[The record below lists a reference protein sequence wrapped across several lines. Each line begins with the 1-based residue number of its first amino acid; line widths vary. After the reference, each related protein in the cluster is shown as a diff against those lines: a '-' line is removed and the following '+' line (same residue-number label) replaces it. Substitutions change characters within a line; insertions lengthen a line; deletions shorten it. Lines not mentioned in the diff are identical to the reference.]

1 MKHSKLSIVLLCSF
15 VAIFC
20 TSVTIFAQS
29 VPATSQIQKDIN
41 KVLKFTNDNYNMGN
55 IPYGKP
61 TEFVVTIENISGAP
75 VTLNNVQVSCGCT
88 TPKFQAGAV
97 IAPGEKTTVTLGF
110 NGASKGNFSKNAT
123 IFLSDNLIK
132 TVSFSGVGVQQ

>member
-1 MKHSKLSIVLLCSF
+1 MKKSLFIIMMFFAF
-15 VAIFC
+15 VP
-20 TSVTIFAQS
+20 VFAQTT
-29 VPATSQIQKDIN
+29 PTTSQVQKDIN
-41 KVLKFTNDNYNMGN
+41 KVLKFTNDNYNMGT

-61 TEFVVTIENISGAP
+61 TEFVVTIENISAAP

-88 TPKFQAGAV
+88 TPKFQAGA
-97 IAPGEKTTVTLGF
+97 IITPGQKTTVTLGF
-110 NGASKGNFSKNAT
+110 NGSAMGNFSKSAT

>member
-1 MKHSKLSIVLLCSF
+1 MKKIILAAFVCLSFGQLS
-15 VAIFC
+15 
-20 TSVTIFAQS
+20 AQTK
-29 VPATSQIQKDIN
+29 PASSTTQVQKDIN

-61 TEFVVTIENISGAP
+61 TEFSVTIENISAAP

-88 TPKFQAGAV
+88 SPKFQTGAV
-97 IAPGEKTTVTLGF
+97 IAPGQKTTVTLGF
-110 NGASKGNFSKNAT
+110 NGSSMGNFSKSAT
-123 IFLSDNLIK
+123 IFLSDNLVK

>member
-1 MKHSKLSIVLLCSF
+1 MKQSILIISMF
-15 VAIFC
+15 FAFAP
-20 TSVTIFAQS
+20 TFAQTS
-29 VPATSQIQKDIN
+29 PAATQVQKDIN

-55 IPYGKP
+55 IPYGKS
-61 TEFVVTIENISGAP
+61 TEFVVTIENISAAP
-75 VTLNNVQVSCGCT
+75 VTLNNVQVICGCT

-97 IAPGEKTTVTLGF
+97 IAPGQKTTVTLGF
-110 NGASKGNFSKNAT
+110 NGSAMGNFSKNAT

>member
-1 MKHSKLSIVLLCSF
+1 MKYSKLSIVLFCSF

-20 TSVTIFAQS
+20 SCVTIFAQS
-29 VPATSQIQKDIN
+29 VPVSSQVQKDIN

-61 TEFVVTIENISGAP
+61 TEFAVTIENISSAP

-88 TPKFQAGAV
+88 TPKFQANAV

-110 NGASKGNFSKNAT
+110 NGASKGNFSKSAT
-123 IFLSDNLIK
+123 IFFSDNLIK

>member
-1 MKHSKLSIVLLCSF
+1 MKKTFLFVLML
-15 VAIFC
+15 VA
-20 TSVTIFAQS
+20 SAQIFAQ
-29 VPATSQIQKDIN
+29 TSAPSAQVQKDIT

-61 TEFVVTIENISGAP
+61 TEFNVTIENISATP

-88 TPKFQAGAV
+88 TPKFQANTV
-97 IAPGEKTTVTLGF
+97 IAPGQKTIVTLGF
-110 NGASKGNFSKNAT
+110 NGSSLGNFTKNAT

-132 TVSFSGVGVQQ
+132 TVNFYGVGVQQ

>member
-1 MKHSKLSIVLLCSF
+1 MKKIILAAFVCLSFGQLS
-15 VAIFC
+15 AQTKS
-20 TSVTIFAQS
+20 TSSSTQV
-29 VPATSQIQKDIN
+29 QKDIN

-61 TEFVVTIENISGAP
+61 TEFVVTIENISAAP

-88 TPKFQAGAV
+88 TPKFQANAV
-97 IAPGEKTTVTLGF
+97 ITPGQKTTVTLGF
-110 NGASKGNFSKNAT
+110 NGSSMGNFSKTAT
-123 IFLSDNLIK
+123 IFLSDNLVK

>member
-1 MKHSKLSIVLLCSF
+1 MKKTLFIIIMFFAF
-15 VAIFC
+15 VP
-20 TSVTIFAQS
+20 VFAQTA
-29 VPATSQIQKDIN
+29 PATSQVQKDIN
-41 KVLKFTNDNYNMGN
+41 KVLKFTNDNYNMGT

-61 TEFVVTIENISGAP
+61 TEFVVTIENISAAP

-88 TPKFQAGAV
+88 TPKFQAGA
-97 IAPGEKTTVTLGF
+97 IITPGQKTTVTLGF
-110 NGASKGNFSKNAT
+110 NGSAMGNFSKSAT

>member
-1 MKHSKLSIVLLCSF
+1 MKKFILFAIVSLSFMQLK
-15 VAIFC
+15 
-20 TSVTIFAQS
+20 AQTK
-29 VPATSQIQKDIN
+29 PASSTTQVQKDIN

-61 TEFVVTIENISGAP
+61 TEFVVTIENISAAP

-88 TPKFQAGAV
+88 TPKFQANAV
-97 IAPGEKTTVTLGF
+97 IAPGQKTTVTLGF
-110 NGASKGNFSKNAT
+110 NGAAMGNFTKNAT

-132 TVSFSGVGVQQ
+132 TVNFSGVGVQQ

>member
-1 MKHSKLSIVLLCSF
+1 MKQSKLSIVLLCSF

-29 VPATSQIQKDIN
+29 VPVSSQVQKDIN
-41 KVLKFTNDNYNMGN
+41 KVLKFTNDNYTMGN

-61 TEFVVTIENISGAP
+61 TEFVVTIENISAAP

-97 IAPGEKTTVTLGF
+97 IAPGQKTTVTLGF
-110 NGASKGNFSKNAT
+110 NGASMGNFSKSAT

>member
-1 MKHSKLSIVLLCSF
+1 MKKSLFIIMMFFAF
-15 VAIFC
+15 VP
-20 TSVTIFAQS
+20 VFAQTA
-29 VPATSQIQKDIN
+29 PATSQVQKDIN
-41 KVLKFTNDNYNMGN
+41 KVLKFTNDNYNMGT

-61 TEFVVTIENISGAP
+61 TEFVVTIENISAAP

-97 IAPGEKTTVTLGF
+97 IAPGQKTTVTLGF
-110 NGASKGNFSKNAT
+110 NGSAMGNFSKSAT

>member
-1 MKHSKLSIVLLCSF
+1 MKKSILIVGMLF
-15 VAIFC
+15 VF
-20 TSVTIFAQS
+20 VPIFAQTA
-29 VPATSQIQKDIN
+29 PATTQVQKDIN

-61 TEFVVTIENISGAP
+61 TEFVVTIENISAAP

-88 TPKFQAGAV
+88 TPKFQANAV
-97 IAPGEKTTVTLGF
+97 IAPGQKTTVTLGF
-110 NGASKGNFSKNAT
+110 NGSSMGNFSKSAT
-123 IFLSDNLIK
+123 IFLSDNLVK

>member
-1 MKHSKLSIVLLCSF
+1 MKHSILMVFMFF
-15 VAIFC
+15 VFGQIL
-20 TSVTIFAQS
+20 AQTA
-29 VPATSQIQKDIN
+29 PATTQVQKDIN

-61 TEFVVTIENISGAP
+61 TEFVVTIENISAAP

-88 TPKFQAGAV
+88 TPKFQANAI
-97 IAPGEKTTVTLGF
+97 IAPGQKTTVILGF
-110 NGASKGNFSKNAT
+110 NGASIGNFTKSAT

-132 TVSFSGVGVQQ
+132 TVNFSGVGVQQ

>member
-1 MKHSKLSIVLLCSF
+1 MKKSILIVF
-15 VAIFC
+15 MFFAFAP
-20 TSVTIFAQS
+20 TFAQTAP
-29 VPATSQIQKDIN
+29 VATQVQKDIN

-61 TEFVVTIENISGAP
+61 TEFNVTIENISATP

-97 IAPGEKTTVTLGF
+97 IAPGQKTTETLGF
-110 NGASKGNFSKNAT
+110 HGASMGNYSKNAT

-132 TVSFSGVGVQQ
+132 TVNFSGVGVQ

>member
-1 MKHSKLSIVLLCSF
+1 MKKSILIAIMFFAF
-15 VAIFC
+15 VP
-20 TSVTIFAQS
+20 IFAQTT
-29 VPATSQIQKDIN
+29 PAKAQVQKDIN

-61 TEFVVTIENISGAP
+61 TEFNVTIENISAAP

-88 TPKFQAGAV
+88 TPKFQSYQV
-97 IAPGEKTTVTLGF
+97 IAPGQKTVVTLGF
-110 NGASKGNFSKNAT
+110 NGSAMGNFSKTAT

>member
-1 MKHSKLSIVLLCSF
+1 MKKFILYAFVCLSF
-15 VAIFC
+15 VQLN
-20 TSVTIFAQS
+20 AQIKS
-29 VPATSQIQKDIN
+29 ASSTTQVQKDIN

-61 TEFVVTIENISGAP
+61 TEFVVTIENISAAP

-88 TPKFQAGAV
+88 TPKFQANAV
-97 IAPGEKTTVTLGF
+97 IAPGQKTSVTLGF
-110 NGASKGNFSKNAT
+110 NGLAMGNFSKTAT

-132 TVSFSGVGVQQ
+132 TVSFSGVGVQ

>member
-1 MKHSKLSIVLLCSF
+1 MKHSTLMVFMFFAF
-15 VAIFC
+15 VP
-20 TSVTIFAQS
+20 IFAQTAP
-29 VPATSQIQKDIN
+29 VNSQVQKDIN

-61 TEFVVTIENISGAP
+61 TEFVVTIENISAAP

-88 TPKFQAGAV
+88 TPKFQANAV
-97 IAPGEKTTVTLGF
+97 IAPGQKTTVTLGF
-110 NGASKGNFSKNAT
+110 NGASMGNFTKSAT

-132 TVSFSGVGVQQ
+132 TVNFSGVGVQ

>member
-1 MKHSKLSIVLLCSF
+1 MKHSILMVFMFF
-15 VAIFC
+15 VFGQIL
-20 TSVTIFAQS
+20 AQTA
-29 VPATSQIQKDIN
+29 PATSQVQKDIN

-61 TEFVVTIENISGAP
+61 TEFVVTIENISAAP

-88 TPKFQAGAV
+88 TPKFQANAV
-97 IAPGEKTTVTLGF
+97 IAPGQKTTVTLGF